1 MNDQRQQWDEYVD
14 RASDVLSGLIAD
26 AQRTLEDGRK
36 SLGEYQARRQTER
49 LLARLGAAVYAAERS
64 GGPAAAVAEAMS
76 AVDEHVAAHGSADL
90 PPADVDRAGSE
101 AND

>member
-1 MNDQRQQWDEYVD
+1 MNDYRQQWDDYVD
-14 RASDVLSGLIAD
+14 RASDVLNGLIAD

-36 SLGEYQARRQTER
+36 NLDEYQARRQTER

-64 GGPAAAVAEAMS
+64 GGPSEAVAAAMS

-90 PPADVDRAGSE
+90 PPAPVDPTGDE
-101 AND
+101 ANN